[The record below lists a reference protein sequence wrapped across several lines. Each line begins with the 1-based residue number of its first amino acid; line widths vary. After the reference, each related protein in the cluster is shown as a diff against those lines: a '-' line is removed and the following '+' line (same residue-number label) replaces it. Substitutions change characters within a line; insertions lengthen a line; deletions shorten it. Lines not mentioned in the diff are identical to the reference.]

1 MSLTPT
7 GFPVITSAD
16 VSWIARRWPTSVV
29 VQFWGDIDRAYLGEA
44 GISYWPVQAP
54 PAGHMAILPS
64 QPGPEPVVRLQAG
77 GLKVASV
84 LLTPPTDRAP
94 FDLEFLDEL

>member
-1 MSLTPT
+1 M
-7 GFPVITSAD
+7 A
-16 VSWIARRWPTSVV
+16 
-29 VQFWGDIDRAYLGEA
+29 QFWGDVDRASLDDVVIA
-44 GISYWPVQAP
+44 YWPLHAP

-84 LLTPPTDRAP
+84 LLKEPAERTG
-94 FDLEFLDEL
+94 FDVEFLDEL

>member
-1 MSLTPT
+1 
-7 GFPVITSAD
+7 
-16 VSWIARRWPTSVV
+16 
-29 VQFWGDIDRAYLGEA
+29 
-44 GISYWPVQAP
+44 
-54 PAGHMAILPS
+54 MAVLPS

-84 LLTPPTDRAP
+84 LLTDPAERSP